1 MDEKWICFSNRMDE
15 GTLSKGSMIR
25 FDGHW
30 DYNCTYVKCKI
41 DYKMIHQRIKYP
53 KSLLLQ

>member
-30 DYNCTYVKCKI
+30 DYNCTYVKMQNRLQNDPSKDKI
-41 DYKMIHQRIKYP
+41 
-53 KSLLLQ
+53 S